1 MQSLMSLLKKKAEKG
16 ETISPADK
24 SAKLSVLDAL
34 DKMMDDENAAGMKKV
49 TVMAPDKE
57 GLEAG
62 LEKAKDVVE
71 KKEAAEEAECEMCAE
86 EGYEH
91 EMGEEADDEL
101 ARLKARIAELEGNP
115 NSEGY

>member
-1 MQSLMSLLKKKAEKG
+1 MQSLLKLLKKKAEKG
-16 ETISPADK
+16 DYISESDK
-24 SAKLSVLDAL
+24 AAKLSVLDAL

-71 KKEAAEEAECEMCAE
+71 KKEAAEEAECEMCEE

-91 EMGEEADDEL
+91 EMDEESEI
-101 ARLKARIAELEGNP
+101 ARLRARIAELEGNP
-115 NSEGY
+115 NNEGY